1 MLVHL
6 SQLLLSQAGEQS
18 KYRCQREMEMPKTGL
33 TLDPDGQDLISPTT
47 TPPSYFQPSSQES
60 QEFCLPGNILLVN
73 IYVFADSWFVSG

>member
-6 SQLLLSQAGEQS
+6 SELLLSQAGEHS
-18 KYRCQREMEMPKTGL
+18 KNRCQRKMEMPKTGL
-33 TLDPDGQDLISPTT
+33 TFDPDGEDLISPTT
-47 TPPSYFQPSSQES
+47 TPPSYFQPSPQES